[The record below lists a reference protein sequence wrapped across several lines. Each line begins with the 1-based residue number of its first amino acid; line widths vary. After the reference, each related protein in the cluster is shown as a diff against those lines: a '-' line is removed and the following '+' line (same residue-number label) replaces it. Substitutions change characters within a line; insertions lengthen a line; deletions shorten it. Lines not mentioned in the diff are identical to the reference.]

1 MSIYD
6 DVVYFAQQ
14 RHIAWEGGMLSDE
27 YVRTRKFTNVFR
39 VLDRGSQY
47 LLGLMDDVPITQIED
62 RLALSYLYRQVNR
75 PDTMEDIIAA
85 NDDYLP
91 TLTEVTDPDWIRDV
105 VGPVVEARPG
115 SFLSGAY
122 MIYIK
127 PGHSGGIIEKMLEAF
142 PAARAGLLDVAE
154 YSLLEHRVRQLQAT
168 PGIGPFLAMQIATDL
183 GYCKGEKDQENDFV
197 LAGPGSRKGVA
208 AMMGQEGYASPGTA
222 LKAIREFPVHDLP
235 ALPYSNGRPASL
247 MDIQNVFC
255 EFSKY
260 SRYKAKGQV
269 GNSSYQRNPA
279 FETRIPKH
287 FVQVARKFK
296 KRVAR

>member
-1 MSIYD
+1 MSMYD
-6 DVVYFAQQ
+6 EVVYFAQQ

-27 YVRTRKFTNVFR
+27 YIRTRKFTNVFR

-47 LLGLMDDVPITQIED
+47 LLRLMDQVPKTEMPD

-75 PDTMEDIIAA
+75 PDTMDAIIEA
-85 NDDYLP
+85 NDGYLP
-91 TLTEVTDPDWIRDV
+91 TLREVTDAVWLWDV
-105 VGPVVEARPG
+105 IGPVVKARPG

-127 PGHSGGIIEKMLEAF
+127 PGSSGGIIEKMVDAF
-142 PAARAGLLDVAE
+142 PAARTGLLDVAG
-154 YSLLEHRVRQLQAT
+154 YDDLAMRVKRLQAT
-168 PGIGPFLAMQIATDL
+168 PGVGPFLAMQIATDL
-183 GYCKGEKDQENDFV
+183 GYCKGETDQENSFV

-208 AMMGQEGYASPGTA
+208 AMLGRDGHASANEA
-222 LKAIREFPVHDLP
+222 LQAILGFPVHKLP

-260 SRYKAKGQV
+260 SRYKAKGQI
-269 GNSSYQRNPA
+269 GNSSYRRNPT
-279 FETRIPKH
+279 FKTRIPKH
-287 FVQVARKFK
+287 FI